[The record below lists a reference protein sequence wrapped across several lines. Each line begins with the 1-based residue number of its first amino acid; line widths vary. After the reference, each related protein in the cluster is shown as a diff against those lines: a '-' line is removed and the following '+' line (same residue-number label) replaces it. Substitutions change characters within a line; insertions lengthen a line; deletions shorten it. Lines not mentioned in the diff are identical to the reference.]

1 MSKQRNA
8 WHVVKDGDD
17 WAVKRA
23 GGQRASSRHTTQRE
37 AEIAAKRFAGNQGG
51 GEITIHRPD
60 GFIRDKD
67 TVTSNCPVS
76 SSDVDRI
83 QLEDKLR
90 VSFESDVFEDGM
102 DHPAEQIIATALQSS
117 DAEVL
122 HWLRSFSLNGEHPWF
137 ASSVLRCLGR
147 HKDPGS
153 SAWRINLVRD
163 ALDVDDL
170 EIRAAAVQAA
180 ELWAD
185 QDLEHILG
193 THKESDRWL
202 SSYIQDV
209 IEDLESIR

>member
-1 MSKQRNA
+1 MSELRNA

-37 AEIAAKRFAGNQGG
+37 AEAAAKRLAGNQGG
-51 GEITIHRPD
+51 GKITIHQPRGP
-60 GFIRDKD
+60 ILDKD
-67 TVTSNCPVS
+67 TASNNYHKA
-76 SSDVDRI
+76 SSDIGRTR
-83 QLEDKLR
+83 LEDSLR

-122 HWLRSFSLNGEHPWF
+122 HWFRSFSLNDERPCF

-153 SAWRINLVRD
+153 SAWRIDLVRD
-163 ALDVDDL
+163 ALGVDDL

-180 ELWAD
+180 ESWAD
-185 QDLEHILG
+185 QDLVHILG
-193 THKESDRWL
+193 THKEPDRWL
-202 SSYIQDV
+202 FSYIQDV
-209 IEDLESIR
+209 IKDLESIR